1 MPVFSYEART
11 EAGELLSGMI
21 TAASTTEAGRKL
33 SQQGHYVVKL
43 GATEL
48 SDQRTVNRDDT
59 SRLKAR
65 RPSVMWFM
73 NQLAIMVE
81 TGITI
86 GTALDIL
93 ARQAT
98 EPAMQE
104 ILKEVSAAIREGRPL
119 SDALEEYPRS
129 FPPVS
134 VAMIRASEA
143 SGTLS
148 LILNRVAD
156 YMLKDQEA
164 MGRLRG
170 ALMYPAF
177 MFVLCIA
184 VTVFLLTVI
193 LPRFAVIYASKGAA
207 LPAPTRILLSISN
220 NFATYGVVILAGLV
234 ACGFAVYWYFRTP
247 GGRVIR
253 DRIQLKVPLLGN
265 LFSQLFQGRTF
276 RALGTL
282 IEAGV
287 PIAHTLRLAQEMS
300 SNTFYRRL
308 WARVEEGVTNGER
321 IPALL
326 NETRLL
332 PESVVH
338 MIDCGDRSGRLGFV
352 FNRLADFI
360 EQEYD
365 RALKVL
371 SQFVEPFMILLMGGI
386 IGFVAI
392 SMLLPMFKV
401 ASVVA
406 K

>member
-1 MPVFSYEART
+1 MPIFSYEART
-11 EAGELLSGMI
+11 ESGELLSGMI
-21 TAASTTEAGRKL
+21 TATSTAEAGRKL

-48 SDQRTVNRDDT
+48 SDERTVNRDDT

-86 GTALDIL
+86 GTALEIL

-207 LPAPTRILLSISN
+207 LPTPTRILLTISN
-220 NFATYGVVILAGLV
+220 NFASYGVAILAGLV

-265 LFSQLFQGRTF
+265 LFAQLFQGRTF

-326 NETRLL
+326 NENGLL

-371 SQFVEPFMILLMGGI
+371 SQFVEPLMILLMGGI

-406 K
+406 H

>member
-1 MPVFSYEART
+1 MPIFSYEART
-11 EAGELLSGMI
+11 ETGELLSGMI
-21 TAASTTEAGRKL
+21 SAASTAEAGRKL

-48 SDQRTVNRDDT
+48 SDQYTASRDDT

-65 RPSVMWFM
+65 RQSVMWFM

-193 LPRFAVIYASKGAA
+193 LPRFAIIYASKGAT
-207 LPAPTRILLSISN
+207 LPTPTRILLSISN
-220 NFATYGVVILAGLV
+220 NFMSYGLMIIVGVVAFGSAL
-234 ACGFAVYWYFRTP
+234 YWYFRTA

-253 DRIQLKVPLLGN
+253 DRIQLKLPFFGY
-265 LFSQLFQGRTF
+265 LFAQLFQGRTF

-287 PIAHTLRLAQEMS
+287 PIAQTLRLAQEMS

-326 NETRLL
+326 NETRLM

-371 SQFVEPFMILLMGGI
+371 SQFVEPLMILLMGSI

>member
-11 EAGELLSGMI
+11 ESGELLAGMI
-21 TAASTTEAGRKL
+21 NAATTADAGKKL

-43 GATEL
+43 GATDIRDQEA
-48 SDQRTVNRDDT
+48 SDRDDA

-65 RPSVMWFM
+65 RQSVMWFM

-86 GTALDIL
+86 GNAMDLL

-104 ILKEVSAAIREGRPL
+104 ILREVSTAIKEGRPL
-119 SDALEEYPRS
+119 SDSLEQYPRS

-148 LILNRVAD
+148 VILNRVAD

-164 MGRLRG
+164 MSRLRG

-177 MFVLCIA
+177 MFLMCIS
-184 VTVFLLTVI
+184 VTIFLLTVI

-207 LPAPTRILLSISN
+207 LPTPTRLLLALSN
-220 NFATYGVVILAGLV
+220 NFASYGLAILAGIV
-234 ACGFAVYWYFRTP
+234 AVGFAAYWYVRTP
-247 GGRVIR
+247 SGRLVK
-253 DRIQLKVPLLGN
+253 DGVQLKLPLLGN
-265 LFSQLFQGRTF
+265 MFAKLFQGRTF

-282 IEAGV
+282 IDAGV

-300 SNTFYRRL
+300 SNVLYRRL

-326 NETRLL
+326 SETSLM
-332 PESVVH
+332 PESVVQ

-352 FNRLADFI
+352 FNRLADFL

-365 RALKVL
+365 RALKVV
-371 SQFVEPFMILLMGGI
+371 SQFVEPLMILLMGGI

-392 SMLLPMFKV
+392 AMLLPMFKV